1 MLSPKELLC
10 VLMTYEVRYC
20 TESEYSVRDL
30 PVAAYLS
37 TYPTIS
43 KYISLARNISMDPP
57 LTLSVS
63 NSLAVD
69 GNVSYRLPTNLCLDG
84 KNLRR

>member
-10 VLMTYEVRYC
+10 VMTYEVRYC

-30 PVAAYLS
+30 PVATYLS

-43 KYISLARNISMDPP
+43 KYISLVRNISMDPP

-69 GNVSYRLPTNLCLDG
+69 GNVSYVPTNLCLDG